1 MKLIDTYNRHIDYLR
16 ISITDHCNFKCFY
29 CTPFSGRNHLS
40 KSKILSYE
48 ELLKASEAAVSAG
61 ITKIRITGGEPLVR
75 KGVVE
80 FCRMLSSLKGLRS
93 LTLTTNGLLLK
104 EMAAPLF
111 EAGIRRINVSL
122 DTLKPERFQKITGY
136 NLLSNVLAG
145 IKEAEEVGMHPI
157 KINMVVMRGINDD
170 EIEDMVNITFKKS
183 YHVRFIEL
191 MPTEGWDFEHHKSLF
206 IPLEEVMKRI
216 RKIGKIQI
224 EPATNSN
231 GPAKI
236 YSLPGAKG
244 KLGFISPLGWHFCGA
259 CNRLRL
265 TADGNLRPCLFSKD
279 EIDIKGLLRDGASLK
294 TLVDVFKQAAIK
306 KPEGHGLDKTDVQR
320 TFGRAMYGI
329 GG

>member
-16 ISITDHCNFKCFY
+16 MSITDHCTFRCFY
-29 CTPFSGRNHLS
+29 CTPFSGRNHLP

-48 ELLKASEAAVSAG
+48 ELLKVSEAAVSAG

-80 FCRMLSSLKGLRS
+80 FCRMLSNIKGLRS

-104 EMAAPLF
+104 EMAASLF

-145 IKEAEEVGMHPI
+145 IKKAEEVGMHPI
-157 KINMVVMRGINDD
+157 KINMVVMRGINYD
-170 EIEDMVNITFKKS
+170 EIEEMVNITFKKP
-183 YHVRFIEL
+183 YHIRFIEL

-216 RKIGKIQI
+216 GEIGKIQI
-224 EPATNSN
+224 EPAKNSN

-236 YSLPGAKG
+236 YVLPGAKG
-244 KLGFISPLGWHFCGA
+244 ILGFISPLGRHFCGA

-265 TADGNLRPCLFSKD
+265 TADGNLRPCLFSKN
-279 EIDIKGLLRDGASLK
+279 EIDIKGLLRDGAALE
-294 TLVDVFKQAAIK
+294 TLADVFRQAAIK
-306 KPEGHGLDKTDVQR
+306 KPQGHSLDKIDVQR
-320 TFGRAMYGI
+320 TFGRAMQGI

>member
-1 MKLIDTYNRHIDYLR
+1 
-16 ISITDHCNFKCFY
+16 
-29 CTPFSGRNHLS
+29 
-40 KSKILSYE
+40 
-48 ELLKASEAAVSAG
+48 
-61 ITKIRITGGEPLVR
+61 
-75 KGVVE
+75 VVE
-80 FCRMLSSLKGLRS
+80 FCRMLSNIKGLRS

-104 EMAAPLF
+104 EMAASLF

-145 IKEAEEVGMHPI
+145 IKKAEEVGMHPI
-157 KINMVVMRGINDD
+157 KINMVVMRGINYD
-170 EIEDMVNITFKKS
+170 EIEEMVNITFKKP

-216 RKIGKIQI
+216 GEIGKIQI
-224 EPATNSN
+224 EPAKNSN

-236 YSLPGAKG
+236 YVLPGAKG
-244 KLGFISPLGWHFCGA
+244 ILGFISPLGRHFCGA

-265 TADGNLRPCLFSKD
+265 TADGNLRPCLFSKN
-279 EIDIKGLLRDGASLK
+279 EIDIKGLLRDGAALE
-294 TLVDVFKQAAIK
+294 TLADVFRQAAIK
-306 KPEGHGLDKTDVQR
+306 KPQGHSLDKIDVQR
-320 TFGRAMYGI
+320 TFGRAMQGI